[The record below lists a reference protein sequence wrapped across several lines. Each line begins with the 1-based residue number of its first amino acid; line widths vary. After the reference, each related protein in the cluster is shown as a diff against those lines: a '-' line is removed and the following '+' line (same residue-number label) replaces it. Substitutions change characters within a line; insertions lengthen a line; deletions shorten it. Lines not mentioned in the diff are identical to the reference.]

1 MFPPSPLIIAKTYEF
16 VNRKLIYFQL
26 KYSAELFFYQK
37 SRVSL
42 QDTGGTMTPP
52 AVFRRTLFPA
62 ESHSCAGKECEEE
75 KKSELRRRNPD
86 CHLDNGGA

>member
-1 MFPPSPLIIAKTYEF
+1 
-16 VNRKLIYFQL
+16 
-26 KYSAELFFYQK
+26 
-37 SRVSL
+37 
-42 QDTGGTMTPP
+42 MTPP